1 MCAEVRE
8 RGLLEL
14 LEHWH
19 IAVDKSREKGE
30 RGMEKTVI
38 KHT

>member
-1 MCAEVRE
+1 MSFCAL
-8 RGLLEL
+8 LLETC
-14 LEHWH
+14 